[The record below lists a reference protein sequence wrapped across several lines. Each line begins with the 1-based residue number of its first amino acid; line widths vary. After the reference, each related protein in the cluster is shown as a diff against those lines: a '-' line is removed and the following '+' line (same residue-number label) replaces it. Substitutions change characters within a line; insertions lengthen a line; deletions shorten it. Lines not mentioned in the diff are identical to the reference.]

1 MIFQL
6 LCYEQNLPSDDP
18 FYTTVRC
25 NINVEGTLKS
35 IEKKLDNNNK
45 IRKILHLY
53 IIHFKLLPKSEH
65 VELRN
70 YTQQG
75 KQPEP
80 MNTAEKMFYT
90 HLQCFVTTAIKTDC
104 HFLVRKK

>member
-1 MIFQL
+1 M
-6 LCYEQNLPSDDP
+6 
-18 FYTTVRC
+18 
-25 NINVEGTLKS
+25 EGTLKS

-80 MNTAEKMFYT
+80 MKTAEKMFYT
-90 HLQCFVTTAIKTDC
+90 CFHVSSCLKAINLHCFVTTAIETDC